1 MKIQALLVLSASAM
15 KHEKGRTDEF
25 KIHIGGGAFD
35 AGTSEA
41 LAKWAIRKCEKKVC
55 AVWAWAKCPLDR
67 EFGKDS
73 KLTQAPC
80 CHKCWN
86 KCPPYLARH
95 KAKDRSSFANN
106 EKRRAIKDQIWKFL
120 EDDIQCETTKLKQQF
135 MNPEE
140 HGLSF
145 AHIAGDLMDDDCEE
159 GDEECENEFSKYNMA
174 NDMMN
179 DPDNSGQ
186 IAPNYRVHP
195 VRDPSCDDKHGWF
208 KCHGF
213 AKSKCCSKGC
223 LNQAEGEDKPL
234 CDQCN
239 CNGRCDYLHDAV
251 FAFEKNSQLRC
262 DLEPAPKAGDRVE
275 GVEAIESE
283 EEDER
288 EPEYEEEEE

>member
-1 MKIQALLVLSASAM
+1 MKIQALLVLGASAM

-67 EFGKDS
+67 QFGKES
-73 KLTQAPC
+73 KMTQAPC

-140 HGLSF
+140 HGMSF
-145 AHIAGDLMDDDCEE
+145 AMLSGDLMDDDCEE
-159 GDEECENEFSKYNMA
+159 GDHECENSFGKYNMMA
-174 NDMMN
+174 NDY
-179 DPDNSGQ
+179 PSGLSRNGPR
-186 IAPNYRVHP
+186 A
-195 VRDPSCDDKHGWF
+195 DASCGDKTGWF
-208 KCHGF
+208 KCHGSKD
-213 AKSKCCSKGC
+213 AKCCSKGC
-223 LNQAEGEDKPL
+223 LNQAEGETKPL
-234 CDQCN
+234 CDACN
-239 CNGRCDYLHDAV
+239 CNGKCDYLHDIAA
-251 FAFEKNSQLRC
+251 AFEKNNQLRC
-262 DLEPAPKAGDRVE
+262 DLYQE
-275 GVEAIESE
+275 GQE
-283 EEDER
+283 EEEEEEVE

>member
-145 AHIAGDLMDDDCEE
+145 AHIAGDLLDDDCEE
-159 GDEECENEFSKYNMA
+159 GDEECENEFSKYNMQ

-179 DPDNSGQ
+179 DGNVR
-186 IAPNYRVHP
+186 NHP
-195 VRDPSCDDKHGWF
+195 VRDPSCDDKLGWF
-208 KCHGF
+208 KCHGSKT
-213 AKSKCCSKGC
+213 AKCCSKGC

-239 CNGRCDYLHDAV
+239 CNGRCDYLHDIAY
-251 FAFEKNSQLRC
+251 AYEKNAQLRC
-262 DLEPAPKAGDRVE
+262 DLEAEEVE
-275 GVEAIESE
+275 EVEEVE
-283 EEDER
+283 
-288 EPEYEEEEE
+288 EPEYEEEE

>member
-1 MKIQALLVLSASAM
+1 M

-67 EFGKDS
+67 EFGKES
-73 KLTQAPC
+73 KMTQAPC

-140 HGLSF
+140 HGMSF
-145 AHIAGDLMDDDCEE
+145 ANIAGDLMDDDCEE
-159 GDEECENEFSKYNMA
+159 GDEECENEFSKYNMDNGMQ
-174 NDMMN
+174 NDFN
-179 DPDNSGQ
+179 VRNL
-186 IAPNYRVHP
+186 H
-195 VRDPSCDDKHGWF
+195 RDPSCDDNFGWY
-208 KCHGF
+208 KCHGS
-213 AKSKCCSKGC
+213 KSAKCCSKSC
-223 LNQAEGEDKPL
+223 LKQADGEAKPI
-234 CDQCN
+234 CDQCG
-239 CNGRCDYLHDAV
+239 CNGRCDYLHDIAST
-251 FAFEKNSQLRC
+251 FQKNQQLNCNLEK
-262 DLEPAPKAGDRVE
+262 EVE
-275 GVEAIESE
+275 EVE
-283 EEDER
+283 
-288 EPEYEEEEE
+288 EPEE